1 MKKTKIQKRL
11 FDLRDEKYAEFQ
23 IKLIPGMEEERLIG
37 VRTPAL
43 RNLAKELVK
52 EDAVSDFLTELPH
65 YYFDENQ
72 LHAFIISLEKDFGVC
87 IQEVEAFLPYVNN
100 WATCDQ
106 LLPKAFKKEP
116 EALLPYIKKWL
127 RSKETYT
134 VRFAIGLLMQFFLDE
149 KFQLSYAET
158 VAKIR
163 SKEYYINMMIAWYFA
178 TALAKQYDSVLP
190 FIEQK
195 RLEKWTHNKTIQK
208 SVESYRIPEEHK
220 DYLRSLRIH

>member
-1 MKKTKIQKRL
+1 MKRTKIQNRL
-11 FDLRDEKYAEFQ
+11 FELRDEKYAAFQ
-23 IKLIPGMEEERLIG
+23 IKLIPGMEEDRLIG
-37 VRTPAL
+37 VRTPDL
-43 RNLAKELVK
+43 RNLAKVLVK
-52 EDAVSDFLTELPH
+52 EGDVSSFLADLPH

-72 LHAFIISLEKDFGVC
+72 LHAFIISLEKEFDTC
-87 IQEVEAFLPYVNN
+87 IREVEAFLPYVNN

-106 LLPKAFKKEP
+106 LLPKAFKKNP
-116 EALLPYIKKWL
+116 EGLLPYIKKWI

-149 KFQLSYAET
+149 KFKLSYAET

-163 SKEYYINMMIAWYFA
+163 SEEYYINMMIAWYFA

-195 RLEKWTHNKTIQK
+195 RLKKWTHNKTIQK

-220 DYLRSLRIH
+220 EYLRSLRIR